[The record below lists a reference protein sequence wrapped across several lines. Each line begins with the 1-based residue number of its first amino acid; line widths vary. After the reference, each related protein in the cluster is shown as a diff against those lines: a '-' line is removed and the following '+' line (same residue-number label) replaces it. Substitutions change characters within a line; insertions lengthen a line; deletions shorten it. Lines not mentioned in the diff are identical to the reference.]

1 MYEVTVE
8 DSGIYIC
15 SAIEDSSLSYQAQIV
30 IQPEYVAPPMARI
43 EPKRLDIAQGM
54 NFFIY
59 GLEKSGPFDCL
70 LVTCT
75 LL

>member
-15 SAIEDSSLSYQAQIV
+15 SAIEDSNLSYQAQIV

-59 GLEKSGPFDCL
+59 ELK
-70 LVTCT
+70 T
-75 LL
+75 

>member
-43 EPKRLDIAQGM
+43 EPKRLDIAQG
-54 NFFIY
+54 I
-59 GLEKSGPFDCL
+59 EL
-70 LVTCT
+70 LYIWTKD
-75 LL
+75 LK

>member
-1 MYEVTVE
+1 ME

-15 SAIEDSSLSYQAQIV
+15 SAIEDSNLSYQAQIV

-59 GLEKSGPFDCL
+59 ELK
-70 LVTCT
+70 T
-75 LL
+75 

>member
-1 MYEVTVE
+1 MTLYEVTVE

-59 GLEKSGPFDCL
+59 GLKTWNSLAIQPPV
-70 LVTCT
+70 VT
-75 LL
+75 